1 MFRDNFWFARTM
13 GCFGCFGTSSTRT
26 RQSPE
31 PYDDD
36 AYSYSCDSDVTS
48 IVRGED
54 EEDDEEVEQKSRSQ
68 RSEEILKYR
77 LDNGLICRQVPVKE
91 TNELIRGEVNVTSLA
106 SLSHIL
112 CLARVRIYLYCLIC
126 FQDEDGNKMIN
137 EYVRVCKIGSGSY
150 GKVVSVKLIYCS
162 VESF

>member
-1 MFRDNFWFARTM
+1 MFRDNFLFARTM

-26 RQSPE
+26 RQPPE
-31 PYDDD
+31 PYGDDDDD

-91 TNELIRGEVNVTSLA
+91 TNQLIRGEVKCHFSSL

-112 CLARVRIYLYCLIC
+112 FLASVRVYLYLLFVCI
-126 FQDEDGNKMIN
+126 FFRMKM
-137 EYVRVCKIGSGSY
+137 VTR
-150 GKVVSVKLIYCS
+150 
-162 VESF
+162 